1 MIDGGLAGQLTA
13 TGHELRQRVYFEDTD
28 FSGLVYHARYLHFF
42 ERGRSDFLR
51 LTGVHHNELAADGLV
66 FAVRTMALD
75 FKKPARI
82 DDILTIVTEPEAIG
96 GARIRLRQ
104 AIARGET
111 VLVTAGVEVALINA
125 AGKPQRLPLA
135 VRAALEAQLPSQDD
149 DKSVIN

>member
-1 MIDGGLAGQLTA
+1 MTDLAGQLTA

-42 ERGRSDFLR
+42 ERGRSDYMR
-51 LTGVHHNELAADGLV
+51 LLGVRHSELAADGLV
-66 FAVRTMALD
+66 FAVKTMTLD

-82 DDILTIVTEPEAIG
+82 DDILTIASEPEAIG

-111 VLVTAGVEVALINA
+111 VLVTAAVEVALINA
-125 AGKPQRLPLA
+125 NGKPQRLPLA
-135 VRAALEAQLPSQDD
+135 VRAAFEAQSRRQGDE
-149 DKSVIN
+149 KSVSN